1 LRVKLFR
8 DETMND
14 NADPLPAAFGS
25 WQFESSTETP
35 GVSFGIDSAEQEA
48 VPVWR
53 RDFPSD
59 PDAADAELSAS
70 EALAQESLAELNMV
84 PGRIDELIDRV
95 QAESAG
101 GVSFATTSMETLDE
115 PEAELLDLLD
125 TINRPAVGV
134 SFAVGGEDRSKIEQA
149 FDQFGADMNH
159 LLRLV
164 THFAWVET
172 EIEGQLLG
180 RSVVSWTGDLDTNWA
195 TGLEAE
201 VYQLHKRSLKQAL
214 GTRNIALHAV
224 TITAQSA
231 AKLTVLLAAP
241 GGALL
246 ALPVAWKF
254 VKQILADIQK
264 YKDLTQ
270 VPL

>member
-1 LRVKLFR
+1 MSNFS
-8 DETMND
+8 
-14 NADPLPAAFGS
+14 DPLPAAFGS
-25 WQFESSTETP
+25 WQFESSKDMT
-35 GVSFGIDSAEQEA
+35 GLSFGMDTGAQEA

-53 RDFPSD
+53 RDFSPH
-59 PDAADAELSAS
+59 PETAEAELSAS
-70 EALAQESLAELNMV
+70 EALLQASLQELNAV
-84 PGRIDELIDRV
+84 PGRIDDLINQV

-101 GVSFATTSMETLDE
+101 GVSFAVSSMEALPE

-125 TINRPAVGV
+125 SINRPSLGV
-134 SFAVGGEDRSKIEQA
+134 SFAVGGEDQSKIEQA
-149 FDQFGADMNH
+149 FDQFSADMDH

-172 EIEGQLLG
+172 EIEGRLLG
-180 RSVVSWTGDLDTNWA
+180 RSVVSWTGDLETNWA
-195 TGLEAE
+195 MDLQEE

-231 AKLTVLLAAP
+231 AKLAVLLAAP

-254 VKQILADIQK
+254 VKQILADVQK
-264 YKDLTQ
+264 YKELTR

>member
-1 LRVKLFR
+1 
-8 DETMND
+8 
-14 NADPLPAAFGS
+14 LPTAFGS
-25 WQFESSTETP
+25 WQFESSTDTS
-35 GVSFGIDSAEQEA
+35 GLSFGIDTAAQEA

-53 RDFPSD
+53 KDFSSD
-59 PDAADAELSAS
+59 LETADAELSAS
-70 EALAQESLAELNMV
+70 EALAQASLAELNAV
-84 PGRIDELIDRV
+84 PGRIDDLINRV
-95 QAESAG
+95 QAESSG
-101 GVSFATTSMETLDE
+101 GISFAATSMEALDE

-125 TINRPAVGV
+125 TINRPSVGV
-134 SFAVGGEDRSKIEQA
+134 SFAVGGEDQSKIEGA

-180 RSVVSWTGDLDTNWA
+180 RSVVSWSGDLDTNWA
-195 TGLEAE
+195 SRIEAE
-201 VYQLHKRSLKQAL
+201 VYQLHQRSLHQAL
-214 GTRNIALHAV
+214 ATGNIALHAV
-224 TITAQSA
+224 TITTQSA
-231 AKLTVLLAAP
+231 VKLAVLLAAP

-254 VKQILADIQK
+254 VRGILADIKK

-270 VPL
+270 APL